1 MASDCGHELKSANVA
16 MIALW
21 PGSVTTEYTTNAH
34 LNERDDVSSN

>member
-21 PGSVTTEYTTNAH
+21 PGITKTEYINAH
-34 LNERDDVSSN
+34 LHERDDVSSN